1 MYNSCMKF
9 VKINKKNIMLA
20 TKMQIEIFNDEKE
33 CAYLHYLNS
42 FISKKDYYI
51 VYENNEVVG
60 ISGLYIDEFT
70 QEKGV
75 VWLGWFGVAPAF
87 RGKGFGRKILEQTIE
102 RAKKKGFDIL
112 RLYTS
117 PTNLTACNLYNKVMD
132 ICENY
137 MLEGVK
143 DCIVYS
149 LSLKENLIVS
159 KLGKKYLGIKWHE
172 KEQKEGLK
180 LFKRRLNENWDRY

>member
-1 MYNSCMKF
+1 MKF
-9 VKINKKNIMLA
+9 VKISKKNIMLA
-20 TKMQIEIFNDEKE
+20 TKIEMEIFNDEKE

-60 ISGLYIDEFT
+60 ITGLYIDEFT

-75 VWLGWFGVAPAF
+75 VWLGWFGVVPAF
-87 RGKGFGRKILEQTIE
+87 RCNGYGHKILNFTIE
-102 RAKKKGFDIL
+102 KAKKKGFDIL

-117 PTNLTACNLYNKVMD
+117 STNLSACRLYNKVMD
-132 ICENY
+132 ICEVY
-137 MLEGVK
+137 TLEGLQ
-143 DCIVYS
+143 DCLVYS
-149 LSLKENLIVS
+149 LSLKENLSVH
-159 KLGKKYLGIKWHE
+159 KLGKKYLGIKWHA

-180 LFKRRLNENWDRY
+180 LYRRRMNENRDRY